1 MERWIAIFS
10 KEGSMNIHII
20 QHVSFEEHGRIMDWI
35 QENNHTVEIIK
46 VFNGEPF
53 PKAEEVSFLIVL
65 GGPMSA
71 NDTEKWIQDERHL
84 IKEVVDSGKPMLG
97 ICLGAQQL
105 AKAYGSDIISTP
117 KEVGWHSVTSL
128 TQIFHPSKEY
138 TVLHWHGEGFTKP
151 CQWRTVYSTE
161 KWENQGFRL
170 FNAIGLQF
178 HFEATKEIVNEIV
191 EADSHSQFL
200 SQSVFSVTKGK
211 TIDFPVP
218 DENKDILFSI
228 LNTLEREVKW
238 V

>member
-1 MERWIAIFS
+1 
-10 KEGSMNIHII
+10 MNIHII
-20 QHVSFEEHGRIMDWI
+20 QHVSFEKPGRIMDWI
-35 QENNHTVEIIK
+35 QENNHTVEMIK
-46 VFNGEPF
+46 VFNREPF

-71 NDTEKWIQDERHL
+71 NDTEHWIQNERHL
-84 IKEVVDSGKPMLG
+84 IKEVVDSGKPMIG

-151 CQWRTVYSTE
+151 CNATLLYSTE

-178 HFEATKEIVNEIV
+178 HFEATKETVKEII
-191 EADSHSQFL
+191 EADSQFL
-200 SQSVFSVTKGK
+200 SQSVFSVTKGE

-228 LNTLEREVKW
+228 LNTLEREVK
-238 V
+238 

>member
-1 MERWIAIFS
+1 M
-10 KEGSMNIHII
+10 
-20 QHVSFEEHGRIMDWI
+20 
-35 QENNHTVEIIK
+35 IK

-53 PKAEEVSFLIVL
+53 PKEEEVSFLIVL

-71 NDTEKWIQDERHL
+71 NDTEQWIQDERHL

-105 AKAYGSDIISTP
+105 AKSYGSDIISTP

-128 TQIFHPSKEY
+128 TQNFHPSKEY

-151 CQWRTVYSTE
+151 CHATPLYSTE

-178 HFEATKEIVNEIV
+178 HFEAIKETVKEIV
-191 EADSHSQFL
+191 EADSLFL
-200 SQSVFSVTKGK
+200 SQSVFSVTRGG

-228 LNTLEREVKW
+228 LNTLEREVK
-238 V
+238 